1 MMNLAYDL
9 HIHSCLSPCGD
20 DDMTPANIAGK
31 MCIRDRNNMMPVT
44 NNILEYA
51 QNFVSD
57 ARRCMVFPPLCL
69 FRPMAPAYGS
79 GLWFRLMVPAY
90 CSSLLRSR
98 VMPEL
103 IRNNKSINTIPAAYR
118 AW

>member
-1 MMNLAYDL
+1 
-9 HIHSCLSPCGD
+9 
-20 DDMTPANIAGK
+20 
-31 MCIRDRNNMMPVT
+31 MMPVT
-44 NNILEYA
+44 NNMLEYA

-90 CSSLLRSR
+90 GSGLWFRLMVPAYGSGLLLQFTSQQGDAGIDK
-98 VMPEL
+98 EQ
-103 IRNNKSINTIPAAYR
+103 
-118 AW
+118 

>member
-1 MMNLAYDL
+1 
-9 HIHSCLSPCGD
+9 
-20 DDMTPANIAGK
+20 
-31 MCIRDRNNMMPVT
+31 MMPVT

-90 CSSLLRSR
+90 GSGLLLQFTSQQGDAGIDK
-98 VMPEL
+98 EQ
-103 IRNNKSINTIPAAYR
+103 
-118 AW
+118 

>member
-1 MMNLAYDL
+1 
-9 HIHSCLSPCGD
+9 
-20 DDMTPANIAGK
+20 
-31 MCIRDRNNMMPVT
+31 MMPVT
-44 NNILEYA
+44 NNMLEYA

-90 CSSLLRSR
+90 GSGLLLQFTSQQGDAGIDK
-98 VMPEL
+98 EQ
-103 IRNNKSINTIPAAYR
+103 
-118 AW
+118 